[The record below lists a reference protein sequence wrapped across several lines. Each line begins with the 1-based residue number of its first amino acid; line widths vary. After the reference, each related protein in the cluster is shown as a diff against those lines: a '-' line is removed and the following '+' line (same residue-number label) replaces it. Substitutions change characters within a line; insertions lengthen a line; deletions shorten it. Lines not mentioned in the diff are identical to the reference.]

1 MGRGTSQDKAGTQG
15 DFRSER
21 TNHQATRKL
30 QAGRKQKPQAPEP
43 VTADILKIILDHF
56 FPDFNKYFHNIAEP
70 RRPDRVIY
78 SPEHFVWLGLCMF
91 LLQHG
96 SRSQLENE
104 RRSMDFFRNLTVL
117 SGTDEDRVATAEAMS
132 YFMERM
138 NPADSLELVPG
149 QMTRQLIRSRVLD
162 KYRNS
167 CGEFMIAVDGVHI
180 HTKKGKRANA
190 VYKKINGEIYSY
202 YCVLEAKLV
211 SDDGIGL
218 SLATVFIEN
227 EEEYDKQDCE
237 LKAFYR
243 LAEILKQRFPRLPIC
258 LLLDGLYPNEKVLG
272 ICAKNQWGYFI
283 TLKNGNLPLLREDA
297 DWQMFFCPE
306 QSVDYS
312 PEPGVYQHF
321 TWALNLKHKGQRT
334 HLIICNETKVTQDG
348 IETKCFAWITDN
360 RPDKNNIVQLAKE
373 ARCRWIIEE
382 AFNIQKN
389 GGYRL
394 EHNFGTIGF
403 AMKNYYYLLQIAHIL
418 HQLMIRSDLFPKLQ
432 KKFIIK
438 EFAQLPHLIKLYLAV
453 VAESTLKHFR
463 TIKNFVKR
471 LAESFRNQTFSELAL
486 NAESLGKIQIR
497 LDSS

>member
-1 MGRGTSQDKAGTQG
+1 M
-15 DFRSER
+15 
-21 TNHQATRKL
+21 
-30 QAGRKQKPQAPEP
+30 
-43 VTADILKIILDHF
+43 ADIED
-56 FPDFNKYFHNIAEP
+56 P

-78 SPEHFVWLGLCMF
+78 SPGHYIWLGLCMF
-91 LLQHG
+91 LFHHG

-104 RRSMDFFRNLTVL
+104 RRSMEFFHNMLTL
-117 SGTDEDRVATAEAMS
+117 SGTDEERVATAEAMS
-132 YFMERM
+132 CFMEIM

-149 QMTRQLIRSRVLD
+149 KMIKRLIHSRALD

-167 CGEFMIAVDGVHI
+167 SGEFMIAIDGVHLY
-180 HTKKGKRANA
+180 TKKGTHPGA
-190 VYKKINGEIYSY
+190 VYKKIKGEVYSY

-211 SDDGIGL
+211 SHDGIGL

-243 LAEILKQRFPRLPIC
+243 LAEILKQRFPRLPVC
-258 LLLDGLYPNEKVLG
+258 LLLDGLYPNERVLG
-272 ICAKNQWGYFI
+272 ICGENQWGYFI
-283 TLKNGNLPLLREDA
+283 SLQDGNLPLLREDA
-297 DWQMFFCPE
+297 DIQMMFRPE
-306 QSVDYS
+306 QAVDYS

-321 TWALNLKHKGQRT
+321 TWALNQQHKGRRT
-334 HLIICNETKVTQDG
+334 HLIICRETAVGEDG
-348 IETKCFAWITDN
+348 IKTTCFAWITDS
-360 RPDKNNIVQLAKE
+360 RPNKHNVAQLAKE
-373 ARCRWIIEE
+373 ARCRWTIEE

-389 GGYRL
+389 GGYQL

-432 KKFIIK
+432 KKFIVK
-438 EFAQLPHLIKLYLAV
+438 EFAQFPHLVKLYLAV

-463 TIKNFVKR
+463 TIKNFVIR
-471 LAESFRNQTFSELAL
+471 LAESFRTQTFSELAMDT
-486 NAESLGKIQIR
+486 EVLGKIQIR